1 MVTKY
6 TLRGL
11 IITGALLTAA
21 CGDDGPVVSTPPAA
35 WVEPVPEP
43 TVPAGNSDEEV
54 ANYIVSL
61 FDAMRAANNKLQR
74 LKRWREGIED

>member
-1 MVTKY
+1 MAPYRHILALCAVFG
-6 TLRGL
+6 TLS
-11 IITGALLTAA
+11 A
-21 CGDDGPVVSTPPAA
+21 CGDREPVVSTPPAA

-61 FDAMRAANNKLQR
+61 VDAMRAANNKLQR
-74 LKRWREGIED
+74 LKDWREGIED

>member
-1 MVTKY
+1 MVTKC

-21 CGDDGPVVSTPPAA
+21 CGDDGPVVSTPPPA

-74 LKRWREGIED
+74 LKDWREGIED

>member
-21 CGDDGPVVSTPPAA
+21 CGEPEPVVSTPPAA

-61 FDAMRAANNKLQR
+61 VDAMRAANNKLQR
-74 LKRWREGIED
+74 LKDWREGIED